1 MVLRFGLKRIA
12 GQDGIP
18 RDTEYASLLR
28 AGWTRLM
35 SEDREGNLKTRRPT
49 YSVTRRQFLRDASVT
64 GVALMAAA
72 CAPGTT
78 PSGTTTPSASAASQA
93 SGQYPKGVK
102 KGGTMVVGIG
112 SDPTTLNV
120 GWSTA
125 TETQMVAIS
134 IFESLLIDM
143 SDGGT
148 APNLAESWDVADG
161 GKTYTFKLRKGV
173 QWHDGTPFTSADVKF
188 TAEEV
193 WKKLHSRDRGALRN
207 LTVVDTPDANT
218 AVFRFSAPY
227 GGLLA
232 SLGKYDGNVIPKHI
246 YGDGQDITKHPRNLD
261 RPIGTG
267 PFKWVEHIRGDHIT
281 VERNPNYWREGQP
294 FLDKIVFKVIPDAT
308 ARGLAVEAGDVDFL
322 PTAALPPLT
331 EVQRLRNS
339 SGLVVQDYKV
349 ARISQG
355 QTIMFNLKR
364 PEVGKVE
371 VRQAIAHLVDKQA
384 LVDRIMLG
392 YATTMDGPL
401 SDPWYNPNASMKYE
415 LSVAKAEDLLNKAGF
430 PKKADGT
437 RFKLVLSLESTRFS
451 TPRTAEVIK
460 EALKQVGIDV
470 DIKGEEASTAQN
482 RMFVSYDFDM
492 GLPGEFVGTGPDPAA
507 GVRAWYHSSVI
518 GAGIYNNGAR
528 YANPQVD
535 QLLDD
540 AQNEPDI
547 AKRKA
552 LLDQMVKIVTTELPY
567 QWLMSPKRIT
577 VYRNT
582 VSNFAWTD
590 AYQIDYGA
598 IFQTK

>member
-1 MVLRFGLKRIA
+1 M
-12 GQDGIP
+12 
-18 RDTEYASLLR
+18 
-28 AGWTRLM
+28 
-35 SEDREGNLKTRRPT
+35 KTHRPH
-49 YSVTRRQFLRDASVT
+49 YSVSRRRFLRDASAT
-64 GVALMAAA
+64 GVVLVAAA
-72 CAPGTT
+72 CAPATS
-78 PSGTTTPSASAASQA
+78 PSGSAAPSASAASQA

-102 KGGTMVVGIG
+102 KGGTMVAGIG

-134 IFESLLIDM
+134 IFESLLIDT
-143 SDGGT
+143 SDGGNV
-148 APNLAESWDVADG
+148 PNLAESWDITDS

-193 WKKLHSRDRGALRN
+193 WKKLHSRNRGALRN

-308 ARGLAVEAGDVDFL
+308 ARGLALEAGDVDFL

-339 SGLVVQDYKV
+339 NGVVVQDYKT

-401 SDPWYNPNASMKYE
+401 SDPWYDPNASMKYD

-437 RFKLVLSLESTRFS
+437 RFKLVISLESTRFS

-460 EALKQVGIDV
+460 EALKPVGIDV

-507 GVRAWYHSSVI
+507 GVRAWYHSSAI
-518 GAGIYNNGAR
+518 GAGVYNNGAR
-528 YANPQVD
+528 YSNPQVD
-535 QLLDD
+535 KLLDD

-547 AKRKA
+547 AKRKM
-552 LLDQMVKIVTTELPY
+552 LLGEMVKIVTTELPY
-567 QWLMSPKRIT
+567 QWLMSPKRLT

-598 IFQTK
+598 VFQTK

>member
-1 MVLRFGLKRIA
+1 MDADVYHRRLRPPNSTGVF
-12 GQDGIP
+12 
-18 RDTEYASLLR
+18 
-28 AGWTRLM
+28 
-35 SEDREGNLKTRRPT
+35 REGTMTRKR
-49 YSVTRRQFLRDASVT
+49 YSVTRRRFLRDASLT
-64 GVALMAAA
+64 SIGLVAVA

-78 PSGTTTPSASAASQA
+78 PSGTAAPSAAAGVKG
-93 SGQYPKGVK
+93 GQYPEGAV

-134 IFESLLIDM
+134 IFESLLIDT
-143 SDGGT
+143 SEGGNV
-148 APNLAESWDVADG
+148 PNLAESWEITDG
-161 GKTYTFKLRKGV
+161 GRTYTFKLRKGV
-173 QWHDGTPFTSADVKF
+173 QWHDGQPFTSADVKF

-193 WKKLHSRDRGALRN
+193 WKKLHSRNRGAMRN
-207 LTVVDTPDANT
+207 LTVVETPDVNT

-246 YGDGQDITKHPRNLD
+246 YGDGTDITKHPRNLD

-267 PFKWVEHIRGDHIT
+267 PFKWVEHIKGDRIT
-281 VERNPNYWREGQP
+281 VERNANYWRTGQP

-308 ARGLAVEAGDVDFL
+308 ARGLAIEAGDVDFL

-339 SGLVVQDYKV
+339 QGVVVQDYKT

-355 QTIMFNLKR
+355 QTIMFNLRR

-371 VRQAIAHLVDKQA
+371 VRQAIAHLVDKKV

-392 YATTMDGPL
+392 YASTMDGPL
-401 SDPWYNPNASMKYE
+401 SDPWYDPNVSTKYE
-415 LSVAKAEDLLNKAGF
+415 LSVAKADELLNKAGF

-460 EALKQVGIDV
+460 ESLKQVGIDV
-470 DIKGEEASTAQN
+470 EIKGEEASTAQN
-482 RMFVSYDFDM
+482 RMFVSYDYDM

-507 GVRAWYHSSVI
+507 GVRAWYHSTVI

-528 YANPQVD
+528 YSNPQVD
-535 QLLDD
+535 KLLDD
-540 AQNEPDI
+540 AQNEPDT
-547 AKRKA
+547 AKRKVM
-552 LLDQMVKIVTTELPY
+552 LGEMVKIVTTELPY
-567 QWLMSPKRIT
+567 QWLMSPKRLT
-577 VYRNT
+577 VHRGT
-582 VSNFAWTD
+582 ISNFAWTD
-590 AYQIDYGA
+590 AYQIDYA
-598 IFQTK
+598 AVYQVPK